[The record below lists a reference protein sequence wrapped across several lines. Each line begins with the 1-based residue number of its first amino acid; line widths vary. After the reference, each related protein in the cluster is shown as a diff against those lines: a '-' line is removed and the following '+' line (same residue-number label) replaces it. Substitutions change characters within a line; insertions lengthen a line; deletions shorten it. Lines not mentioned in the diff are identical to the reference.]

1 MVYTLTFNPAID
13 YTVELD
19 VFYEGGLN
27 RSNNEYINYGGK
39 GINVS
44 VVLNNLNIE
53 NTALGFLAGFTGEEL
68 EKNLKKQ
75 GVNTDFIYLKSGLTR
90 INVKIKGQSETEI
103 NAKGPEID
111 RESLERLFDKLNK
124 LNTGDYL
131 ILSGSIPKKLSQ
143 NIYKEILEMLQ
154 GRGIEFIVDAEKAL
168 LLDAL
173 KFKPFLVKPN
183 LFELCQITG
192 KALESETEIIE
203 GAKFL
208 QKQGGKN
215 VLVSLGEKG
224 ALLISENSEI
234 LWQKAPKGRLVN
246 SVGAGDSMISG
257 FLKGYLDTKDYGVAL
272 KMGVAAGSA
281 TAFSKELAKTEEI
294 YKILDDL
301 D

>member
-1 MVYTLTFNPAID
+1 MNFA
-13 YTVELD
+13 
-19 VFYEGGLN
+19 
-27 RSNNEYINYGGK
+27 
-39 GINVS
+39 GIS
-44 VVLNNLNIE
+44 VC
-53 NTALGFLAGFTGEEL
+53 AHFRQ
-68 EKNLKKQ
+68 KNLKKQ

-90 INVKIKGQSETEI
+90 INVKIKGKSETEI

-124 LNTGDYL
+124 LNSGDYL

-154 GRGIEFIVDAEKAL
+154 GRVIEFIVDAEKNL
-168 LLDAL
+168 LLDTL

-192 KALESETEIIE
+192 KALESENEIIE
-203 GAKFL
+203 GAKSL

-294 YKILDDL
+294 YKILDGL

>member
-19 VFYEGGLN
+19 AFCEGGLN

-124 LNTGDYL
+124 LNSGDYL

-192 KALESETEIIE
+192 KDLESENEIIE

-257 FLKGYLDTKDYGVAL
+257 FLKGYLDTKDYGIAL